1 MGSETDVVKISGA
14 QLFLIDRGESVLMQ
28 KGDFSLRLVKQEHS
42 PLAAIV
48 AAVGE
53 VQWPIGKDAPA
64 LKVWNRHYTFALPGL
79 MVYGLL
85 FPAETPVEVL
95 QQLEAV
101 MNHYC
106 TFEVHQEIAAAA
118 RHQISGS
125 DGRSNMAD
133 YWTAMAPD
141 VESTSLK
148 IAQQICS
155 KSSIAVAADHGSI
168 TTTHSIRASAE
179 VVGRGVP
186 RMLKRMQQARRM
198 SAIAK
203 IMSMSVLKGAID
215 ASQHVA
221 SCSVGLDVNATDIS
235 NMSDHFSSGD
245 VAVASVDAFAKLVE
259 AVETAGN
266 SVYGMTSA
274 ATAVGGGSGN
284 NAAVVGNVINTSTWT
299 LNQMGLIML
308 LQVIAASTAL
318 NTHKRTSTRS
328 FTSREEEESPSSP
341 RAASMSPASTTSEDS
356 RLLPENYGQQTPP
369 MRTQTFFGPSA
380 VPAAAALESSGAP
393 IMDSRFTPTGN
404 HTSSLNPRILRR
416 PNSRF
421 RHYMGYSQP

>member
-1 MGSETDVVKISGA
+1 
-14 QLFLIDRGESVLMQ
+14 
-28 KGDFSLRLVKQEHS
+28 
-42 PLAAIV
+42 
-48 AAVGE
+48 
-53 VQWPIGKDAPA
+53 
-64 LKVWNRHYTFALPGL
+64 
-79 MVYGLL
+79 
-85 FPAETPVEVL
+85 
-95 QQLEAV
+95 
-101 MNHYC
+101 
-106 TFEVHQEIAAAA
+106 
-118 RHQISGS
+118 
-125 DGRSNMAD
+125 
-133 YWTAMAPD
+133 
-141 VESTSLK
+141 
-148 IAQQICS
+148 
-155 KSSIAVAADHGSI
+155 
-168 TTTHSIRASAE
+168 
-179 VVGRGVP
+179 
-186 RMLKRMQQARRM
+186 MLKRMQQARRM
-198 SAIAK
+198 SAIVK
-203 IMSMSVLKGAID
+203 IMSMSVLKGAIN

-235 NMSDHFSSGD
+235 NMSDHSSSGD
-245 VAVASVDAFAKLVE
+245 VAVASVDAKLVE

-284 NAAVVGNVINTSTWT
+284 DAAVVGNVINTSTWT

-356 RLLPENYGQQTPP
+356 RLLSENSGQQTPT

-404 HTSSLNPRILRR
+404 YTSSLNPRTLRR

>member
-1 MGSETDVVKISGA
+1 MGSETEMVKISGA
-14 QLFLIDRGESVLMQ
+14 QLFLIDREESVLMQ

-118 RHQISGS
+118 QHQISGS
-125 DGRSNMAD
+125 DGRTD

-141 VESTSLK
+141 VESTSSK

-179 VVGRGVP
+179 VGRGVRPRP

-198 SAIAK
+198 SAVAK
-203 IMSMSVLKGAID
+203 IMSMSVLKGAIN
-215 ASQHVA
+215 ASQHVV

-235 NMSDHFSSGD
+235 NMSDQSSSDD

-284 NAAVVGNVINTSTWT
+284 DAAVVGNVINTSTWT

-328 FTSREEEESPSSP
+328 FTSCDEEESPSSH
-341 RAASMSPASTTSEDS
+341 RAASMSPASATSEDS
-356 RLLPENYGQQTPP
+356 RLLSENSGQQTPP

-380 VPAAAALESSGAP
+380 VPAAALNSSGAT
-393 IMDSRFTPTGN
+393 IMDSRLTATGN
-404 HTSSLNPRILRR
+404 YTSSLNPRTLRR

>member
-1 MGSETDVVKISGA
+1 MGSETEMVKISGA
-14 QLFLIDRGESVLMQ
+14 QLFLIDREESVLMQ

-106 TFEVHQEIAAAA
+106 TFAVHQEIAAAA
-118 RHQISGS
+118 QHQISGS
-125 DGRSNMAD
+125 DGRSNIAD

-141 VESTSLK
+141 VESTSSK

-179 VVGRGVP
+179 VGRGVRP

-203 IMSMSVLKGAID
+203 IMSMSVLKGAIN

-221 SCSVGLDVNATDIS
+221 SCSFGLDVNATDIS
-235 NMSDHFSSGD
+235 NMSDHSSSDD

-284 NAAVVGNVINTSTWT
+284 DAAVVGNVINTSTWT
-299 LNQMGLIML
+299 LTQMGLIML

-328 FTSREEEESPSSP
+328 FTSRDEEESPSSH

-356 RLLPENYGQQTPP
+356 RLLSENSGEQTPP

-380 VPAAAALESSGAP
+380 VPASALESSGAT
-393 IMDSRFTPTGN
+393 IMDSRFTATGN
-404 HTSSLNPRILRR
+404 YTSSLNPRTLRR

>member
-1 MGSETDVVKISGA
+1 MLCVFAA
-14 QLFLIDRGESVLMQ
+14 Q
-28 KGDFSLRLVKQEHS
+28 
-42 PLAAIV
+42 
-48 AAVGE
+48 
-53 VQWPIGKDAPA
+53 
-64 LKVWNRHYTFALPGL
+64 
-79 MVYGLL
+79 
-85 FPAETPVEVL
+85 
-95 QQLEAV
+95 
-101 MNHYC
+101 
-106 TFEVHQEIAAAA
+106 
-118 RHQISGS
+118 HQISGS
-125 DGRSNMAD
+125 DGRSNIAE

-141 VESTSLK
+141 VESTSSK

-155 KSSIAVAADHGSI
+155 KSTIAVAADHGSI

-179 VVGRGVP
+179 VGRGVRS

-203 IMSMSVLKGAID
+203 IMSMSVLKGAIN

-221 SCSVGLDVNATDIS
+221 SCSVSLDVNATDIS
-235 NMSDHFSSGD
+235 NMSDHSSSHD

-284 NAAVVGNVINTSTWT
+284 DAAVVGNTSTWT

-328 FTSREEEESPSSP
+328 FASRDEEESPSSH
-341 RAASMSPASTTSEDS
+341 RAASMSPASATSEDS
-356 RLLPENYGQQTPP
+356 RLLSENSGQQTPP

-380 VPAAAALESSGAP
+380 VPAAALESSGAT
-393 IMDSRFTPTGN
+393 IMDSRFTATGN
-404 HTSSLNPRILRR
+404 YTSSLKPRTVRR